1 MSLYSEAILRHAP
14 KLYVRLG
21 EKAGDASAHDISGNG
36 HLPAYNNGPA
46 LGLPGMV
53 PHDPSTCAQFDGVD
67 DHLRLAAHDD
77 LDPQGGGLEVTV
89 VAVIRILAGSLSQ
102 TICSNGALSY
112 QFRVGSGN
120 KLEVLKENSTLLAD
134 STVVLQVGRVY
145 HVAGR
150 WVVGGGSGGKVY
162 VNGEDVTNS
171 VGVSG
176 ISAGANQD
184 FKIGQRETGADEE
197 FQGMIQEIAVFPD
210 VALTA
215 AQIAELYEA
224 FLAAERAQTTFYIRD
239 PVPPHAVLHQV
250 AVADLGY
257 AHVLMEPGEA
267 AFRVPTN
274 DPNLDDYAHAF
285 QVGMACSVE
294 RDDGLF
300 PFFGILTKARSV
312 SGGGAVEFTAKDHVG
327 ALLNKAIAPLD
338 AAPLS
343 AFASGHIRRVF
354 AEADARSHPPLL
366 LDLDLDDGGPT
377 VEYQGQGEY
386 LDDFL
391 RRMAEATGW
400 EWGLRHELT
409 RARAQTHL
417 VWRAA
422 QGADLS
428 AHALWEEG
436 RQFTQATYTQL
447 ASAFISSAVAVGGR
461 GAFNARPTGRA
472 DTGGHP
478 LSPTRRLAL
487 GTGLQTE
494 RPTPGLLGTRIF
506 TLPNVTNEA
515 SLLRSAERALDTPE
529 HIREQLSFTLSE
541 QAIDLSYPPAPGSL
555 ATVRFSDIL
564 SGASLTRVVRVLGL
578 QLDPEAGTIDVEAK
592 IEGMEEPG
600 AIT

>member
-1 MSLYSEAILRHAP
+1 MSLYSDRVLRDSP
-14 KLYVRLG
+14 VIYLRLG
-21 EKAGDASAHDISGNG
+21 EAPGDLVARDISGNG
-36 HLPAYNNGPA
+36 HDGVYTAGPVP
-46 LGLPGMV
+46 GRPGMV
-53 PHDPSTCAQFDGVD
+53 PHDPATSVEFGAGTDYCIVT
-67 DHLRLAAHDD
+67 AHDD
-77 LDPQGGGLEVTV
+77 FDPVDAGDFTVEVV
-89 VAVIRILAGSLSQ
+89 FRMNLASTAQ
-102 TICSNGALSY
+102 AIVSNGPFSWGLYVTAA
-112 QFRVGSGN
+112 N
-120 KLEVLKENSTLLAD
+120 LLQLVRSPTTTMQAV
-134 STVVLQVGRVY
+134 TIEPGRVY
-145 HVAGR
+145 HVIGVGSNTAGNVR
-150 WVVGGGSGGKVY
+150 LF
-162 VNGEDVTNS
+162 VNGNLVSAAATGQSIDDV
-171 VGVSG
+171 G
-176 ISAGANQD
+176 AGD
-184 FKIGQRETGADEE
+184 LYIGRQQAVAFQE
-197 FQGMIQEIAVFPD
+197 FTGMIQELSFYPD
-210 VALTA
+210 VRLSDATC
-215 AQIAELYEA
+215 IEHYEA

-267 AFRVPTN
+267 AFRVSTN

-428 AHALWEEG
+428 ANALWEEG
-436 RQFTQATYTQL
+436 RQFTKATYTQL